1 MNGGIILGSADG
13 TNLEIAKKVGEENIF
28 MFDDSHVLCPSLSI
42 RAYEI
47 VKWFQTE
54 LNFIAKLPIGIDL
67 YLDTLDKAK
76 KIYTSD

>member
-1 MNGGIILGSADG
+1 MNGSLILGSSDG
-13 TNLEIAKKVGEENIF
+13 TNLEVAKKIGEENIY

-54 LNFIAKLPIGIDL
+54 LHYTAKLPVGIDL
-67 YLDTLDKAK
+67 YLETLDKAK
-76 KIYTSD
+76 KMYATD